1 MLTSLLQ
8 ENATH
13 IIWAVAVIIIILIAF
28 KIFKFYRITGLDKN
42 HKEFGPEGN
51 FLKEGHNRPI
61 WDYHFFPGLSRI
73 WHQGEWQ
80 VAAAA
85 TLILIFLFAYLYTK
99 DRLLANLLQITL
111 GVVIGVMIERKS
123 RKS

>member
-1 MLTSLLQ
+1 MLTSLFQQNTNL
-8 ENATH
+8 
-13 IIWAVAVIIIILIAF
+13 IIWLIAVIIIILIGF
-28 KIFKFYRITGLDKN
+28 KIWKFYKITDLDKN
-42 HKEFGPEGN
+42 YKKFDHERNILE
-51 FLKEGHNRPI
+51 EGHNRPI

-99 DRLLANLLQITL
+99 DSLLANLLQITL
-111 GVVIGVMIERKS
+111 GVVIGVMIERKN
-123 RKS
+123 RKL

>member
-8 ENATH
+8 ENTTH

-51 FLKEGHNRPI
+51 ILKEGHNRPI